1 MSTYDV
7 SEMWDMLQDMY
18 GVSEETLQVATD
30 IMGYDTDT
38 MEAVLYSVTG
48 LNSFDQVDD
57 EDNKEDE

>member
-7 SEMWDMLQDMY
+7 VEMWDTLVDMY

-48 LNSFDQVDD
+48 LNSFDQV
-57 EDNKEDE
+57 EDEEEEEN